1 MSKPGSQWV
10 HHTTCCQPISSVVL
24 QVVDQTSQTLI
35 RHDDHQLS
43 ADTSRNPI
51 FTTTNELHYARVSH
65 CGKCQHVSLVGIA
78 TTLCHCQYLTHH
90 TDDTESRHSLDDT
103 VPLSVS
109 DTPYRWHGVTTQSQC
124 HNPPSS
130 FKLQIWIKYYLLHT
144 SHYGLIW
151 SRQTSVLHFV
161 NTGWLTHWLHNA

>member
-90 TDDTESRHSLDDT
+90 TDDTESRHSLNDT

-109 DTPYRWHGVTTQSQC
+109 DTPHRRHGVTTQSQRHC
-124 HNPPSS
+124 AAVS
-130 FKLQIWIKYYLLHT
+130 IWHT
-144 SHYGLIW
+144 TQMTRSHDTVSMPQSTQLI
-151 SRQTSVLHFV
+151 QTSNLD
-161 NTGWLTHWLHNA
+161 